1 MIDIEKVKNDTDIEK
16 VREWLKTFPK
26 FNEIST
32 FSVDYTD
39 QIPANGGIFPSGLVE
54 ISRTED
60 IIGNVT
66 VEIQYNFGLYY
77 VFGKAPEDNIGA
89 TLNADWIMEFQQ
101 WVQEQSVLGK
111 APVFGNTGEKEKAV
125 AQNGVL
131 YEADSEGV
139 ATYMVQLSF
148 NFTKKYEVI

>member
-1 MIDIEKVKNDTDIEK
+1 MTDLEK
-16 VREWLKTFPK
+16 VREWIKTFPK
-26 FNEIST
+26 FDDISNLN
-32 FSVDYTD
+32 VDYTD

-54 ISRTED
+54 ISRAED

-66 VEIQYNFGLYY
+66 VENQYNFGLYY
-77 VFGKAPEDNIGA
+77 VFSKAPEDDIGA
-89 TLNADWIMEFQQ
+89 ALNADWIMEFQQ

-111 APVFGNTGEKEKAV
+111 APKFGNTGEKEKAA

-131 YEADSEGV
+131 YEADNEGV

-148 NFTKKYEVI
+148 NFKKKYEVN

>member
-1 MIDIEKVKNDTDIEK
+1 MTDLEK

-26 FNEIST
+26 FNDISN
-32 FSVDYTD
+32 FKVDYTD

-66 VEIQYNFGLYY
+66 VENQYNFGLYY
-77 VFGKAPEDNIGA
+77 VFSKAPEDDIGA
-89 TLNADWIMEFQQ
+89 ALNADWIMEFQQ

-111 APVFGNTGEKEKAV
+111 APTFGNTGQKEKAA
-125 AQNGVL
+125 AQNGIL

-148 NFTKKYEVI
+148 TFTKKYEVN